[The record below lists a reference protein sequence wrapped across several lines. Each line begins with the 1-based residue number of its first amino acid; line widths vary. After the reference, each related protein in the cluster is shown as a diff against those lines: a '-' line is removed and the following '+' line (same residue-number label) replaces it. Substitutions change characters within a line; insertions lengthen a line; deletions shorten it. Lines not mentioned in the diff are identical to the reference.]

1 MLDWGCGCG
10 WFLSWAALYFGVRGL
25 GIDSLAANVEYAR
38 QHSIGTFCV
47 GGTDLSHIRAGSLDF
62 VVSYWSFYHLASAE
76 KQCSL
81 AGDLVSKLR
90 VGGRAWFGGNMPSA
104 SLNIVFNPMDISAW
118 EGCFE
123 RLAVTRWRSQNFT
136 AEIEMVEDAALFRD
150 RSEDAIH
157 PGDYLFWPGTFSVLF
172 MRLS

>member
-1 MLDWGCGCG
+1 
-10 WFLSWAALYFGVRGL
+10 
-25 GIDSLAANVEYAR
+25 
-38 QHSIGTFCV
+38 
-47 GGTDLSHIRAGSLDF
+47 
-62 VVSYWSFYHLASAE
+62 
-76 KQCSL
+76 
-81 AGDLVSKLR
+81 
-90 VGGRAWFGGNMPSA
+90 MPSA